1 MLLTKPLCC
10 QLNLHATKSL
20 SAAGTSGASK
30 TFNSRCLAADDSFTC
45 LQLEVWVTIEDMHV
59 GLGGGRRGGGMLQSD
74 MRSEV
79 FEQMT
84 SERVRKHLRELA
96 RVGAAQG
103 LCSKAVVKQ

>member
-1 MLLTKPLCC
+1 
-10 QLNLHATKSL
+10 
-20 SAAGTSGASK
+20 
-30 TFNSRCLAADDSFTC
+30 
-45 LQLEVWVTIEDMHV
+45 
-59 GLGGGRRGGGMLQSD
+59 MLQSD
-74 MRSEV
+74 MRSEM